1 MTTKENASQDRNK
14 TESAESTPCR
24 KCKGT
29 GVILQINVSHTEA
42 ICCGQ
47 CSGGN
52 RIWSRLL
59 ELLADVDTPSP
70 VSARPEKDRQHSPRS
85 IAQTAP
91 VAYFWAG
98 RCEEQAMKSTVP
110 AGWPEEL

>member
-70 VSARPEKDRQHSPRS
+70 VSARPEKTDSIVRDQLPRRHPWPTS
-85 IAQTAP
+85 
-91 VAYFWAG
+91 G
-98 RCEEQAMKSTVP
+98 P
-110 AGWPEEL
+110 AGVKNRR